1 MQKRMASET
10 SRYISTVFLKVFNL
24 MNYRLKFLHKA
35 QVQYTRPIKGRL
47 KCFFLICKK
56 VEHSNNL
63 IPIMK

>member
-47 KCFFLICKK
+47 KFFF
-56 VEHSNNL
+56 
-63 IPIMK
+63 